1 MDEVRKQGCEGVT
14 DLPEGFKMT
23 ELGPLPEEWEVI
35 RLGDVARFETGKR
48 ERGGAQSQGEVFSVG
63 GEHIT
68 EDGRLDFSSLKF
80 ISRRFYE
87 KLNSG
92 KVKPGDTLVCKD
104 GARTGKSAFIREIPS
119 SGLAVNEHVFIV
131 RPVNAQLYDEFLGYW
146 FLSEQAWQQ
155 LRVACH
161 GLIGG
166 ITREDISNFIL
177 PLPPLYE
184 QRAIAH
190 VLRTVQRAKEA
201 TERVIQATRELK
213 KSLMRYLFT
222 YGPVPMEEAERVP
235 LKETEIGLVPE
246 HWEVVRLGDFVRRG
260 VLALRNGFAQGR
272 HNESGKGIPHL
283 RPFNIDGDG
292 NLTMHQVKY
301 VPPPPPDSPYWLQI
315 GDVIFNNTNSEE
327 LVGKTAYFDQD
338 VHCVLSNHMTL
349 IRVMDA
355 SIIDSYWLS
364 RILHFLYQCGIFR
377 LLCRRHVNQVSVSL
391 ERLQS
396 LYLPFPPLPEQ
407 HKIARI
413 LQAVDKKLQAEEAR
427 KQALEELFKTLLHN
441 LMTGKIR
448 VKDLKLPEIKEVQ

>member
-222 YGPVPMEEAERVP
+222 YGPVSVEEAESVP

-246 HWEVVRLGDFVRRG
+246 HWDVVKLGDVAKTASGGTPSRKNPEYFGGKIHWVKSGELNDSLVSCTEETLTEMGIINSNARVFPKGTLLIAMYGATAGKVGILECEAASNQAVCAVFPQKILSSNFLFYVFMYRRSKLLSERYG
-260 VLALRNGFAQGR
+260 GAQP
-272 HNESGKGIPHL
+272 NISQTVIKA
-283 RPFNIDGDG
+283 FNIP
-292 NLTMHQVKY
+292 L
-301 VPPPPPDSPYWLQI
+301 
-315 GDVIFNNTNSEE
+315 
-327 LVGKTAYFDQD
+327 
-338 VHCVLSNHMTL
+338 
-349 IRVMDA
+349 
-355 SIIDSYWLS
+355 
-364 RILHFLYQCGIFR
+364 
-377 LLCRRHVNQVSVSL
+377 
-391 ERLQS
+391 
-396 LYLPFPPLPEQ
+396 PPLHEQ
-407 HKIARI
+407 HEIVRI

-427 KQALEELFKTLLHN
+427 KQALEALFKTLLNN

-448 VKDLKLPEIKEVQ
+448 VKDVVLPNVGEGKGDVTH

>member
-222 YGPVPMEEAERVP
+222 YGPVSVEEAESVP

-246 HWEVVRLGDFVRRG
+246 HWEVVRLGEIGEVTAGGSAPQERYYFNGRHPFVRVQHLDEDGYWVRRWDLITDEAVQAYRLRFFPKG
-260 VLALRNGFAQGR
+260 TIVLPK
-272 HNESGKGIPHL
+272 SG
-283 RPFNIDGDG
+283 
-292 NLTMHQVKY
+292 
-301 VPPPPPDSPYWLQI
+301 
-315 GDVIFNNTNSEE
+315 
-327 LVGKTAYFDQD
+327 
-338 VHCVLSNHMTL
+338 
-349 IRVMDA
+349 A
-355 SIIDSYWLS
+355 SIRLEKRAVLPVDAYIVSHLCAVIPNSKAVDQRYLFYALKVRKFSSEKVEGYPTLNLS
-364 RILHFLYQCGIFR
+364 EIRNALMPL
-377 LLCRRHVNQVSVSL
+377 
-391 ERLQS
+391 
-396 LYLPFPPLPEQ
+396 PPLSEQ
-407 HKIARI
+407 RAIARV
-413 LQAVDKKLQAEEAR
+413 LRTVDKKLQAEEAR
-427 KQALEELFKTLLHN
+427 KQALEALFKSLLNN

-448 VKDLKLPEIKEVQ
+448 VKDVVLPNVGEGKGDVTH